1 MLIQHAIL
9 LQTVNSKAL
18 LIIWLSINLESD
30 TQSFYCAALTLQ
42 CINYYCTRYKHG
54 EPRGLPSVLSWSM
67 FLDGSWGLVTDQQES
82 LAAHPREEHAVKRLV
97 SRKKNLLVILTSRCD
112 CIASGTD
119 QELRLCV
126 LKERKKG
133 REEGSKSVFLSD
145 DPMQSSVV
153 DLWGF
158 CWGVWR

>member
-1 MLIQHAIL
+1 M
-9 LQTVNSKAL
+9 
-18 LIIWLSINLESD
+18 
-30 TQSFYCAALTLQ
+30 
-42 CINYYCTRYKHG
+42 
-54 EPRGLPSVLSWSM
+54 
-67 FLDGSWGLVTDQQES
+67 VTDQQES

-158 CWGVWR
+158 CWGV